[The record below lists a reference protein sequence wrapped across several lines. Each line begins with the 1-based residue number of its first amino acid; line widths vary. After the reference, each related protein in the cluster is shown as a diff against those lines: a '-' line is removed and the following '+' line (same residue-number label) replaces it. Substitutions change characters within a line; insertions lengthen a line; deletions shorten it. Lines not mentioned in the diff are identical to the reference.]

1 MAIHIENPVQITDQ
15 MLRMHNL
22 ISTTGKEFLTEY
34 ARIVE
39 CLARDWTGSD
49 AVANQKDLANVYSEV
64 TKLMKTLE
72 RLIEATNNNEV
83 YPLLRHI
90 ELSGG
95 SSYKKENISASL
107 GSVKDSV
114 QITSEGTV
122 SKTNPEIIQDAADF
136 NGLPEKFEMLKEDL
150 LMAKEDLFK
159 NWLDGANIADVKSSF
174 GAFASNVDSY
184 ISQLKKV
191 RDNLNT
197 VAENK
202 KQLL

>member
-1 MAIHIENPVQITDQ
+1 MAIHISNPVQITDQ
-15 MLRMHNL
+15 VLKMHNL
-22 ISTTGKEFLTEY
+22 ISSTGKEFLTNY
-34 ARIVE
+34 AGVVE
-39 CLARDWTGSD
+39 NLAAHWTGSD
-49 AVANQKDLANVYSEV
+49 AVANQTDLANVYSEV

-72 RLIEATNNNEV
+72 NLIVTVNNEEV

-95 SSYKKENISASL
+95 DTYKKENISVSL

-114 QITSEGTV
+114 QITAESTV
-122 SKTNPEIIQDAADF
+122 SRTAPEIIQDAVDF

-174 GAFASNVDSY
+174 GAFASNVDGY
-184 ISQLKKV
+184 ITQVKKV

>member
-1 MAIHIENPVQITDQ
+1 MAIHISNPVQITDQ
-15 MLRMHNL
+15 VLKMHNL
-22 ISTTGKEFLTEY
+22 ISTTGKDFLTKY
-34 ARIVE
+34 ADIVE
-39 CLARDWTGSD
+39 RLSQHWTGSD
-49 AVANQKDLANVYSEV
+49 AVANQTDLANVYSEV

-72 RLIEATNNNEV
+72 NLIVTVNNEEV

-95 SSYKKENISASL
+95 DSYKKDNISPSL
-107 GSVKDSV
+107 GSIKDSV
-114 QITSEGTV
+114 QITKESTV
-122 SKTNPEIIQDAADF
+122 SKTEPDIIQDETDF

-150 LMAKEDLFK
+150 LAAKEELFK

-174 GAFASNVDSY
+174 GTFANNVDGY
-184 ISQLKKV
+184 INQVKKV
-191 RDNLNT
+191 RDNLKT